1 MKTLGIISEFNPFHN
16 GHKYL
21 LDKAKN
27 ELGVDLT
34 VTIMSGDFVQ
44 RGEPAIMDKY
54 SRSKTAIESGFDL
67 VIEMPSFVSLQA
79 AEYFAL
85 KSVTIL
91 DKMNID
97 YLVFGIENIEPS
109 TFIKY
114 TKTIINHKSTI
125 DSDMKTYLEI
135 GYSYPKAQIKALK
148 KFVNDDFFS
157 ANNILALEYIKSIHR
172 INSKIKPY
180 PIKRIKTKNRD
191 TSINNKIYASS
202 TAIRC
207 NLSPKIKSLMPE
219 ESYNNMINFQKK
231 YKSFNDNIIYTLFK
245 YKIFLED
252 IDTKNILGYEEG
264 LEKYLKKISN
274 NTNSYTSFLD
284 EAASLRYTKSRIK
297 RFIINCLL
305 CNSSD
310 LNDIDINFIKVLAY
324 NKNAIQF
331 FGEISNKINIII
343 NKKDL
348 AKLDN
353 KNLSIYTKMIDSSNL
368 YNLGISREMNY
379 DFIHNNRPI
388 KR

>member
-27 ELGVDLT
+27 KLGVDLS

-67 VIEMPSFVSLQA
+67 VIEMPSFVSLQS
-79 AEYFAL
+79 AEYFAI

-114 TKTIINHKSTI
+114 AKTIIDHQSTI
-125 DSDMKTYLEI
+125 DSDIKTYLGI

-148 KFVNDDFFS
+148 KFVNDDFIS
-157 ANNILALEYIKSIHR
+157 ANNILALEYIKSINK

-191 TSINNKIYASS
+191 TSINDKVYASS

-219 ESYNNMINFQKK
+219 ESYNNIINFQKK
-231 YKSFNDNIIYTLFK
+231 YKSFNENIIYTIFK

-264 LEKYLKKISN
+264 LENYLKKISN

-284 EAASLRYTKSRIK
+284 QAASLRYTKSRIK

-305 CNSSD
+305 GNSSD

-368 YNLGISREMNY
+368 YNLGIGREMNY

>member
-27 ELGVDLT
+27 ELGFDLS

-67 VIEMPSFVSLQA
+67 VIEMPSFVSLQS
-79 AEYFAL
+79 AEYFAI

-114 TKTIINHKSTI
+114 AKTIIDHQSTI
-125 DSDMKTYLEI
+125 DSDMKTYLGI

-157 ANNILALEYIKSIHR
+157 ANNILALEYVKSIHK

-191 TSINNKIYASS
+191 TTINDKIYASS

-207 NLSPKIKSLMPE
+207 NLSPKIKGLMPE
-219 ESYNNMINFQKK
+219 ESYNNIINFQKK
-231 YKSFNDNIIYTLFK
+231 YKSFNENIIYNIFK

-264 LEKYLKKISN
+264 LENYLKKISN
-274 NTNSYTSFLD
+274 NTNSYTSFLNQ
-284 EAASLRYTKSRIK
+284 AASLRYTKSRIK

-305 CNSSD
+305 GNSSY

-331 FGEISNKINIII
+331 FGEISDKINIII

-368 YNLGISREMNY
+368 YNLGIGKEMNY

>member
-27 ELGVDLT
+27 ELGVDLS

-67 VIEMPSFVSLQA
+67 VIEMPSFVSLQS
-79 AEYFAL
+79 AEYFAI

-97 YLVFGIENIEPS
+97 YLAFGIENIEPS

-114 TKTIINHKSTI
+114 AKTIIDHQSTI

-157 ANNILALEYIKSIHR
+157 ANNILAIEYVKSIHK

-191 TSINNKIYASS
+191 TSINDKVYASS

-207 NLSPKIKSLMPE
+207 NLSPKIKGLMPE

-231 YKSFNDNIIYTLFK
+231 YKSFNENIIYTLFK

-264 LEKYLKKISN
+264 LENYLKKISN
-274 NTNSYTSFLD
+274 NTKSYTSFLD

-368 YNLGISREMNY
+368 YNLGIGREMNY

>member
-27 ELGVDLT
+27 ELGFDLS

-67 VIEMPSFVSLQA
+67 VIEMPSFVSLQS

-97 YLVFGIENIEPS
+97 YLVFGIENIDPS
-109 TFIKY
+109 SFLKDAR
-114 TKTIINHKSTI
+114 TIINNQSII
-125 DSDMKTYLEI
+125 DNDMKTYLGI
-135 GYSYPKAQIKALK
+135 GCSYPKAKIKALK
-148 KFVNDDFFS
+148 KFVNDDFIS

-191 TSINNKIYASS
+191 TSINDKVYASS
-202 TAIRC
+202 TAIRY

-231 YKSFNDNIIYTLFK
+231 YKSFNENIIYTLFK

-264 LEKYLKKISN
+264 LENYLKKISN

-305 CNSSD
+305 GNSSD

-331 FGEISNKINIII
+331 FGEISDKINIII

-368 YNLGISREMNY
+368 YNLGIGREMNY

>member
-27 ELGVDLT
+27 ELGVDLS

-114 TKTIINHKSTI
+114 TKIIIDHQSTI

-157 ANNILALEYIKSIHR
+157 ANNILALEYVKSIHR

-191 TSINNKIYASS
+191 TSINDKRYASS

-207 NLSPKIKSLMPE
+207 NLSPKIKDLMPE
-219 ESYNNMINFQKK
+219 ESYNNIINFQKK
-231 YKSFNDNIIYTLFK
+231 YKSFNENIIYNIFK

-264 LEKYLKKISN
+264 LENYLKKISN
-274 NTNSYTSFLD
+274 NTNSYTTFLD

-305 CNSSD
+305 GNSSD
-310 LNDIDINFIKVLAY
+310 LNYIDINFIKVLAY
-324 NKNAIQF
+324 NENAIQF

-368 YNLGISREMNY
+368 YNLGIGKEMNY

>member
-27 ELGVDLT
+27 DLGFDLS

-79 AEYFAL
+79 AEYFAI

-97 YLVFGIENIEPS
+97 YLAFGIENIEPS

-114 TKTIINHKSTI
+114 TKAIINNQSI
-125 DSDMKTYLEI
+125 VDNDIKTYLGI

-148 KFVNDDFFS
+148 KFINDDFFS
-157 ANNILALEYIKSIHR
+157 ANNILALEYVKSIHR

-191 TSINNKIYASS
+191 TSINDKRYASS

-207 NLSPKIKSLMPE
+207 NLSPKIKGLMPE
-219 ESYNNMINFQKK
+219 ESYNNLINFQKK
-231 YKSFNDNIIYTLFK
+231 YKSFNDNIIYNIFK

-264 LEKYLKKISN
+264 LENYLKKISN
-274 NTNSYTSFLD
+274 NTNSYTSFLV

-305 CNSSD
+305 GNSSD

-331 FGEISNKINIII
+331 FGEISDKINIII

-353 KNLSIYTKMIDSSNL
+353 KNLSIYTRMIDSSNL
-368 YNLGISREMNY
+368 YNLGIGKEMNY

>member
-27 ELGVDLT
+27 ELGVDLS

-79 AEYFAL
+79 AEYFAI

-97 YLVFGIENIEPS
+97 YLAFGIENIEPS

-114 TKTIINHKSTI
+114 AKTIIDHQSTI
-125 DSDMKTYLEI
+125 DSDMKTYLGI

-148 KFVNDDFFS
+148 KFVNDDFIS
-157 ANNILALEYIKSIHR
+157 ANNILALEYIKSIHK

-180 PIKRIKTKNRD
+180 PIKRMKTKNRD
-191 TSINNKIYASS
+191 TSINDKVYASS

-219 ESYNNMINFQKK
+219 ESYNNIINFQKR
-231 YKSFNDNIIYTLFK
+231 YKSFNENIIYTIFK

-264 LEKYLKKISN
+264 LENYLKKISN
-274 NTNSYTSFLD
+274 NTISYTSFLD
-284 EAASLRYTKSRIK
+284 EAASLRYTKSRLK

-305 CNSSD
+305 GNSSD

-368 YNLGISREMNY
+368 YNLGIGREMNY

>member
-27 ELGVDLT
+27 ELGVDLS

-67 VIEMPSFVSLQA
+67 VIEMPSFVSLQS
-79 AEYFAL
+79 AEYFAI

-191 TSINNKIYASS
+191 TSINDKIYASS

-219 ESYNNMINFQKK
+219 ESYNNIINFQKK

-264 LEKYLKKISN
+264 LENYLKKISN
-274 NTNSYTSFLD
+274 NTKSYTSFLD

-305 CNSSD
+305 ANSSD

-368 YNLGISREMNY
+368 YNLGIGREMNY

>member
-27 ELGVDLT
+27 DLGFDLS

-79 AEYFAL
+79 AEYFAI

-97 YLVFGIENIEPS
+97 YLAFGIENIEPS

-114 TKTIINHKSTI
+114 TKAIINNQSI
-125 DSDMKTYLEI
+125 VDNDIKTYLGI

-148 KFVNDDFFS
+148 KFINDDFFS
-157 ANNILALEYIKSIHR
+157 ANNILALEYVKSIHR

-191 TSINNKIYASS
+191 TSINDKRYASS

-207 NLSPKIKSLMPE
+207 NLSPKIKGLMPE
-219 ESYNNMINFQKK
+219 ESYNNLINFQKK
-231 YKSFNDNIIYTLFK
+231 YKSFNENIIYNIFK

-264 LEKYLKKISN
+264 LENYLKKISN

-305 CNSSD
+305 GNSSD

-324 NKNAIQF
+324 NKKAIQF
-331 FGEISNKINIII
+331 FGEISNNINIII
-343 NKKDL
+343 NKKDK
-348 AKLDN
+348 AKLDPE
-353 KNLSIYTKMIDSSNL
+353 NLSVYTKMIDSSNL
-368 YNLGISREMNY
+368 YNLGIGKEMNY

>member
-27 ELGVDLT
+27 ELGVDLS

-44 RGEPAIMDKY
+44 RSEPAIMDKY

-191 TSINNKIYASS
+191 TSINDKIYASS

-207 NLSPKIKSLMPE
+207 NLSPKIKGLMPE

-264 LEKYLKKISN
+264 LENYLKKISN
-274 NTNSYTSFLD
+274 NTKSYTSFLD

-305 CNSSD
+305 ANSSD

-368 YNLGISREMNY
+368 YNLGIGREMNY

>member
-27 ELGVDLT
+27 ELGVDLS

-67 VIEMPSFVSLQA
+67 VIEMPSFVSLQS
-79 AEYFAL
+79 AEYFAI

-114 TKTIINHKSTI
+114 AKTIIDHQSTI
-125 DSDMKTYLEI
+125 DSDIKTYLGI

-148 KFVNDDFFS
+148 KFVNDDFIS
-157 ANNILALEYIKSIHR
+157 ANNILALEYIKSIHK

-191 TSINNKIYASS
+191 TSINDTAYASS

-219 ESYNNMINFQKK
+219 ESYNNIINFQKK
-231 YKSFNDNIIYTLFK
+231 YKSFNENIIYTIFK

-252 IDTKNILGYEEG
+252 IETKNILGYEEG
-264 LEKYLKKISN
+264 LENYLKKISN

-305 CNSSD
+305 GNSSD
-310 LNDIDINFIKVLAY
+310 LNDIDISFIKVLAY
-324 NKNAIQF
+324 NENAIQF

-368 YNLGISREMNY
+368 YNLGIGREMNY
-379 DFIHNNRPI
+379 DYIHNNRPI

>member
-27 ELGVDLT
+27 ELGVDLS

-67 VIEMPSFVSLQA
+67 VIEMPNFVSLQS
-79 AEYFAL
+79 AEYFAI

-91 DKMNID
+91 DKINID
-97 YLVFGIENIEPS
+97 YLAFGIENIEPS

-114 TKTIINHKSTI
+114 AKTIIDHQSTI

-135 GYSYPKAQIKALK
+135 GYSYPKAQIKAFK
-148 KFVNDDFFS
+148 KFVNDDFIS
-157 ANNILALEYIKSIHR
+157 ANNILALEYVKSIHK

-191 TSINNKIYASS
+191 TTINDKIYASS

-219 ESYNNMINFQKK
+219 ESYNNMINFRKK
-231 YKSFNDNIIYTLFK
+231 YKSFNENIIYTLFK

-264 LEKYLKKISN
+264 LENYLKKISN
-274 NTNSYTSFLD
+274 NTNSYTSFLV

-305 CNSSD
+305 GNSSD

-331 FGEISNKINIII
+331 FGEISDKINIII
-343 NKKDL
+343 KKKDL

-368 YNLGISREMNY
+368 YNLGIGKEMNY

>member
-27 ELGVDLT
+27 ELGVDLS

-79 AEYFAL
+79 AEYFTL

-191 TSINNKIYASS
+191 TSINDKIYASS

-264 LEKYLKKISN
+264 LENYLKKISN

-305 CNSSD
+305 GNSSD

-368 YNLGISREMNY
+368 YNLGIGREMNY

>member
-27 ELGVDLT
+27 ELGVDLS

-54 SRSKTAIESGFDL
+54 ARSKTAIESGFDL

-114 TKTIINHKSTI
+114 TETIINHKSTI

-191 TSINNKIYASS
+191 TSINDKIYASS

-264 LEKYLKKISN
+264 LENYLKKISN

-305 CNSSD
+305 GNSSD

-331 FGEISNKINIII
+331 FGEISDKINIII

-368 YNLGISREMNY
+368 YNLGIGREMNY

>member
-27 ELGVDLT
+27 ELGVDLS

-67 VIEMPSFVSLQA
+67 VIVMPIFVSLQA

-114 TKTIINHKSTI
+114 TKTIIEHQYTI
-125 DSDMKTYLEI
+125 DNDMKTYLEI

-157 ANNILALEYIKSIHR
+157 ANNILALEYVKSIHR

-191 TSINNKIYASS
+191 TSINDKRYASS

-207 NLSPKIKSLMPE
+207 NLSPKIKGLMPE
-219 ESYNNMINFQKK
+219 ESYNNIINFQKK
-231 YKSFNDNIIYTLFK
+231 YKSFNENIIYNIFK

-252 IDTKNILGYEEG
+252 INTKNILGYEEG
-264 LEKYLKKISN
+264 LENYLKKISN

-305 CNSSD
+305 GNSSD

-324 NKNAIQF
+324 NENAIQF

-368 YNLGISREMNY
+368 YNLGIGREMNY

>member
-27 ELGVDLT
+27 ELGFDLS

-79 AEYFAL
+79 AEYFAI

-114 TKTIINHKSTI
+114 TKTIINHQSTI
-125 DSDMKTYLEI
+125 DNDMKTYLEI

-191 TSINNKIYASS
+191 TSINDKIYASS
-202 TAIRC
+202 TAIRY
-207 NLSPKIKSLMPE
+207 NLSPKIKGLMPE

-231 YKSFNDNIIYTLFK
+231 YKSFNENIIYTLFK

-264 LEKYLKKISN
+264 LENYLMKISN

-305 CNSSD
+305 ANSSD

-368 YNLGISREMNY
+368 YNLGIGREMNY

>member
-27 ELGVDLT
+27 ELGFDLS

-67 VIEMPSFVSLQA
+67 VIEMPSFVSLQS
-79 AEYFAL
+79 AEYFAI

-114 TKTIINHKSTI
+114 AKTIIDHQSTI
-125 DSDMKTYLEI
+125 DSDMKTYLGI

-157 ANNILALEYIKSIHR
+157 ANNILALEYVKSIHK

-191 TSINNKIYASS
+191 TTINDKIYASS

-207 NLSPKIKSLMPE
+207 NLSPKIKGLMPE
-219 ESYNNMINFQKK
+219 ESYNNIINFQKK
-231 YKSFNDNIIYTLFK
+231 YKSFNENIIYNIFK

-264 LEKYLKKISN
+264 LENYLKKISN
-274 NTNSYTSFLD
+274 NTNSYTSFLNQ
-284 EAASLRYTKSRIK
+284 AASLRYTKSRIK

-305 CNSSD
+305 GNSSD

-368 YNLGISREMNY
+368 YNLGIGREMNY

>member
-27 ELGVDLT
+27 DLGFDLS

-79 AEYFAL
+79 AEYFAI

-114 TKTIINHKSTI
+114 AKTIIDNQPNI
-125 DSDMKTYLEI
+125 DNDMKTYLGI

-191 TSINNKIYASS
+191 TSINDKVYASS

-207 NLSPKIKSLMPE
+207 NLSPKIKGLMPE
-219 ESYNNMINFQKK
+219 ESYNNIINFQKK
-231 YKSFNDNIIYTLFK
+231 YKSFNENIIYTIFK

-264 LEKYLKKISN
+264 LENYLKKILI
-274 NTNSYTSFLD
+274 NTNSYTTFLD

-305 CNSSD
+305 GNSSD
-310 LNDIDINFIKVLAY
+310 LNDIDISFIKVLAY
-324 NKNAIQF
+324 NENAIQF

-368 YNLGISREMNY
+368 YNLGIGREMNY
-379 DFIHNNRPI
+379 DYIHNNRPI

>member
-21 LDKAKN
+21 LNQAKN
-27 ELGVDLT
+27 ELGIDLS

-67 VIEMPSFVSLQA
+67 VIEMPSFVSLQS
-79 AEYFAL
+79 AEYFAI

-109 TFIKY
+109 IFIKY
-114 TKTIINHKSTI
+114 AKTIIDNQPTI
-125 DSDMKTYLEI
+125 DNDMKTYLEF

-157 ANNILALEYIKSIHR
+157 ANNILALEYVKSIHK

-191 TSINNKIYASS
+191 TTINDKIYASS

-219 ESYNNMINFQKK
+219 ESYNNLINFQKK
-231 YKSFNDNIIYTLFK
+231 YKSFNDNIIYTIFK

-264 LEKYLKKISN
+264 LENYLKKISN
-274 NTNSYTSFLD
+274 NTNSYTTFLD

-297 RFIINCLL
+297 RFIINSLL
-305 CNSSD
+305 GNSSN

-331 FGEISNKINIII
+331 FGETSNKINIII

-348 AKLDN
+348 AKLDK
-353 KNLSIYTKMIDSSNL
+353 KNLSVYTKMIDSSNL
-368 YNLGISREMNY
+368 YNLGIGREMNY

>member
-27 ELGVDLT
+27 ELGFDLS

-125 DSDMKTYLEI
+125 DNDMKTYLEI

-157 ANNILALEYIKSIHR
+157 ANNILALEYIKSIHKV
-172 INSKIKPY
+172 NSKIKPY

-191 TSINNKIYASS
+191 TSINDKIYASS

-207 NLSPKIKSLMPE
+207 NLSPKIKGLMPE

-231 YKSFNDNIIYTLFK
+231 YKSFNENIIYTLFK

-264 LEKYLKKISN
+264 LENYLKKISN

-305 CNSSD
+305 GNSSD

-368 YNLGISREMNY
+368 YNLGIGREMDY

>member
-27 ELGVDLT
+27 ELGIDLT

-54 SRSKTAIESGFDL
+54 SRSRTAIESGFDL
-67 VIEMPSFVSLQA
+67 VIEMPSFVSLQS

-109 TFIKY
+109 IFLKDA
-114 TKTIINHKSTI
+114 KTIINNQSTI
-125 DSDMKTYLEI
+125 DNDMKTYLGI
-135 GYSYPKAQIKALK
+135 GYSYPKAKIKALK
-148 KFVNDDFFS
+148 KFVNDDFIS
-157 ANNILALEYIKSIHR
+157 ANNILALEYIKSIHK
-172 INSKIKPY
+172 IDSKIKSY
-180 PIKRIKTKNRD
+180 PIKRIRTKNKD
-191 TSINNKIYASS
+191 ISINDKAYASS
-202 TAIRC
+202 TAIRY
-207 NLSPKIKSLMPE
+207 NLSPQIKSLMPD
-219 ESYNNMINFQKK
+219 ESYNNFINFRKK
-231 YKSFNDNIIYTLFK
+231 YKSFNENIIYTLFK

-264 LEKYLKKISN
+264 LENYLKKISN
-274 NTNSYTSFLD
+274 NTDSYTSFLNQ
-284 EAASLRYTKSRIK
+284 AASLRYTKSRIK

-305 CNSSD
+305 ANSSD
-310 LNDIDINFIKVLAY
+310 LNNIDINFIKVMAY
-324 NKNAIQF
+324 NENAIQF
-331 FGEISNKINIII
+331 FGEISNNLNIII
-343 NKKDL
+343 NKKDQ
-348 AKLDN
+348 AKLDKN
-353 KNLSIYTKMIDSSNL
+353 NLSIYTKMIDSSNL
-368 YNLGISREMNY
+368 YNLGIGKEMNY

>member
-27 ELGVDLT
+27 KLGVDLS

-67 VIEMPSFVSLQA
+67 VIEMPSFLSLQA
-79 AEYFAL
+79 AEYFAI

-109 TFIKY
+109 SFLKDA
-114 TKTIINHKSTI
+114 KTIINNQSI
-125 DSDMKTYLEI
+125 IYNDMKTYLEI

-157 ANNILALEYIKSIHR
+157 ANNILALEYIKSIHK

-191 TSINNKIYASS
+191 TTINDKIYASS

-231 YKSFNDNIIYTLFK
+231 YKSFNDNIIYNIFK

-264 LEKYLKKISN
+264 LENYLKKISN
-274 NTNSYTSFLD
+274 NTNSYTSFLV

-305 CNSSD
+305 GNSSD

-348 AKLDN
+348 EKLDN

-368 YNLGISREMNY
+368 YNLGIGREMNY

>member
-27 ELGVDLT
+27 ELGFDLS

-97 YLVFGIENIEPS
+97 YLAFGIENIEPS

-114 TKTIINHKSTI
+114 AKTIIDYQSTI
-125 DSDMKTYLEI
+125 DSNMKTYLEI
-135 GYSYPKAQIKALK
+135 GYSYPKAQIKAFK
-148 KFVNDDFFS
+148 KFVNDDFIS
-157 ANNILALEYIKSIHR
+157 ANNILALEYVKSIHK

-180 PIKRIKTKNRD
+180 PIKRIKTKNMD
-191 TSINNKIYASS
+191 TTINDKIYASS

-231 YKSFNDNIIYTLFK
+231 YKSFNDNIIYNIFK

-264 LEKYLKKISN
+264 LENYLKKISN
-274 NTNSYTSFLD
+274 NTKSYTSFLD

-305 CNSSD
+305 ANSSD

-368 YNLGISREMNY
+368 YNLGIGREMNY

>member
-27 ELGVDLT
+27 ELGVDLS

-67 VIEMPSFVSLQA
+67 VIEMPSFVSLQS
-79 AEYFAL
+79 AEYFAI

-109 TFIKY
+109 TFIKSA
-114 TKTIINHKSTI
+114 KTIIDHQSTI
-125 DSDMKTYLEI
+125 DSDMKTYLRI

-148 KFVNDDFFS
+148 KFVNDDFIS
-157 ANNILALEYIKSIHR
+157 ANNILALEYIKSIHK

-191 TSINNKIYASS
+191 TSINDTAYASS

-219 ESYNNMINFQKK
+219 ESYNNIINFQKK
-231 YKSFNDNIIYTLFK
+231 YKSFNENIIYTIFK

-252 IDTKNILGYEEG
+252 IETKNILGYEEG
-264 LEKYLKKISN
+264 LENYLKKISN

-305 CNSSD
+305 GNSSD
-310 LNDIDINFIKVLAY
+310 LNDIDISFIKVLAY
-324 NKNAIQF
+324 NENAIQF

-368 YNLGISREMNY
+368 YNLGIGREMNY
-379 DFIHNNRPI
+379 DYIHNNRPI

>member
-27 ELGVDLT
+27 ELGVDLS

-114 TKTIINHKSTI
+114 AKTIIDHQSTI
-125 DSDMKTYLEI
+125 DSDMKTYLGI

-148 KFVNDDFFS
+148 KFVNDDFIS
-157 ANNILALEYIKSIHR
+157 ANNILALEYVKSIHK

-191 TSINNKIYASS
+191 TTINDKIYASS
-202 TAIRC
+202 TAIRY
-207 NLSPKIKSLMPE
+207 NLSPQIKSLMPE

-231 YKSFNDNIIYTLFK
+231 YKSFNENIIYTLFM

-264 LEKYLKKISN
+264 LENYLKKISN

-305 CNSSD
+305 GNSSD

-368 YNLGISREMNY
+368 YNLGIGKEMNY

>member
-1 MKTLGIISEFNPFHN
+1 MKTLGMISEFNPFHN

-27 ELGVDLT
+27 ELGVDLS

-67 VIEMPSFVSLQA
+67 VIEMPSFVSLQS
-79 AEYFAL
+79 AEYFAI

-109 TFIKY
+109 SFLKDA
-114 TKTIINHKSTI
+114 KTIIDHQSTI
-125 DSDMKTYLEI
+125 DNDMKTYLEI

-157 ANNILALEYIKSIHR
+157 ANNILALEYVKSIHK

-191 TSINNKIYASS
+191 TSINDKVYASS

-231 YKSFNDNIIYTLFK
+231 YKSFNENIIYTLFK

-264 LEKYLKKISN
+264 LENYLKKISN
-274 NTNSYTSFLD
+274 STDSYTSFLD

-305 CNSSD
+305 GNSSD

-368 YNLGISREMNY
+368 YNIGIGREMDY

>member
-27 ELGVDLT
+27 ELGVDLS

-67 VIEMPSFVSLQA
+67 VIEMPSFVSLQS
-79 AEYFAL
+79 AEYFAI

-109 TFIKY
+109 TFIKSA
-114 TKTIINHKSTI
+114 KTIIDHQSTI
-125 DSDMKTYLEI
+125 DSDMKTYLGI

-148 KFVNDDFFS
+148 KFVNDDFIS
-157 ANNILALEYIKSIHR
+157 ANNILALEYIKSIHK

-191 TSINNKIYASS
+191 TSINDTAYASS

-219 ESYNNMINFQKK
+219 ESYNNIINFQKK
-231 YKSFNDNIIYTLFK
+231 YKSFNENIIYTIFK

-252 IDTKNILGYEEG
+252 IETKNILGYEEG
-264 LEKYLKKISN
+264 LENYLKKISN

-305 CNSSD
+305 GNSSD
-310 LNDIDINFIKVLAY
+310 LNDIDISFIKVLAY
-324 NKNAIQF
+324 NENAIQF

-368 YNLGISREMNY
+368 YNLGICREMNY
-379 DFIHNNRPI
+379 DYIHNNRPI

>member
-27 ELGVDLT
+27 ELGVDLS

-67 VIEMPSFVSLQA
+67 VIEMPIFVSLQA

-114 TKTIINHKSTI
+114 TKTIIEHQYTI
-125 DSDMKTYLEI
+125 DNDMKTYLEI

-157 ANNILALEYIKSIHR
+157 ANNILALEYVKSIHR

-191 TSINNKIYASS
+191 TSINDKRYASS

-207 NLSPKIKSLMPE
+207 NLSPKIKGLMPE
-219 ESYNNMINFQKK
+219 ESYNNIINFQKK
-231 YKSFNDNIIYTLFK
+231 YKSFNENIIYNIFK

-252 IDTKNILGYEEG
+252 INTKNILGYEEG
-264 LEKYLKKISN
+264 LENYLKKISN

-305 CNSSD
+305 GNSSD

-324 NKNAIQF
+324 NENAIQF

-368 YNLGISREMNY
+368 YNLGIGREMNY

>member
-67 VIEMPSFVSLQA
+67 VIEMPSFVSLQS
-79 AEYFAL
+79 AEYFAI

-97 YLVFGIENIEPS
+97 YLAFGIENIEPS

-114 TKTIINHKSTI
+114 AKTIIDHQSTI

-157 ANNILALEYIKSIHR
+157 ANNILAIEYVKSIHK

-191 TSINNKIYASS
+191 TSINDKVYASS

-207 NLSPKIKSLMPE
+207 NLSPKIKGLMPE

-231 YKSFNDNIIYTLFK
+231 YKSFNENIIYTLFK

-264 LEKYLKKISN
+264 LENYLKKISN
-274 NTNSYTSFLD
+274 NTKSYTSFLD

-368 YNLGISREMNY
+368 YNLGIGREMNY

>member
-27 ELGVDLT
+27 ELGVDLS

-67 VIEMPSFVSLQA
+67 VIEMPSFVSLQS
-79 AEYFAL
+79 AEYFAI

-109 TFIKY
+109 TFIKSA
-114 TKTIINHKSTI
+114 KTIIDHQSTI
-125 DSDMKTYLEI
+125 DSDMKTYLGI

-148 KFVNDDFFS
+148 KFVNDDFIS
-157 ANNILALEYIKSIHR
+157 ANNILALEYIKSIHK

-191 TSINNKIYASS
+191 TSINDTAYASS

-219 ESYNNMINFQKK
+219 ESYNNIINFQKK
-231 YKSFNDNIIYTLFK
+231 YKSFNENIIYTIFK

-252 IDTKNILGYEEG
+252 IETKNILGYEEG
-264 LEKYLKKISN
+264 LENYLKKISN

-305 CNSSD
+305 GNSSD
-310 LNDIDINFIKVLAY
+310 LNDIDISFIKVLAY
-324 NKNAIQF
+324 NENAIQF

-368 YNLGISREMNY
+368 YNLGIGREMNY
-379 DFIHNNRPI
+379 DYIHNNRPI

>member
-27 ELGVDLT
+27 ELGVDLS

-157 ANNILALEYIKSIHR
+157 ANNILALEYVKSIHK

-191 TSINNKIYASS
+191 TTINDKIYASS

-207 NLSPKIKSLMPE
+207 NLSPKIKGLMPE
-219 ESYNNMINFQKK
+219 ESYNNLINFQKK
-231 YKSFNDNIIYTLFK
+231 YKSYNDNIIYNIFK

-264 LEKYLKKISN
+264 LENYLKKISN
-274 NTNSYTSFLD
+274 NTKSYTSFLD

-297 RFIINCLL
+297 RFIINCLIG
-305 CNSSD
+305 NSSD

-343 NKKDL
+343 NKKDQ
-348 AKLDN
+348 AKLDKN
-353 KNLSIYTKMIDSSNL
+353 NLSIYTKMIDSSNL
-368 YNLGISREMNY
+368 YNLGIGREMNY

>member
-27 ELGVDLT
+27 ELGVDLS

-67 VIEMPSFVSLQA
+67 VIEMPSFVSLQS
-79 AEYFAL
+79 AEYFAI

-97 YLVFGIENIEPS
+97 YLIFGIENIEPS

-114 TKTIINHKSTI
+114 AKTIIDHQSAI
-125 DSDMKTYLEI
+125 DSDMKTYLGI

-157 ANNILALEYIKSIHR
+157 ANNILALEYVKSIHK

-191 TSINNKIYASS
+191 TSINDKVYASS

-207 NLSPKIKSLMPE
+207 NLSPKIKGLMPE
-219 ESYNNMINFQKK
+219 ESYNNIINFQKK
-231 YKSFNDNIIYTLFK
+231 YKSFNENIIYTIFK

-264 LEKYLKKISN
+264 LENYLKKILI
-274 NTNSYTSFLD
+274 NTNSYTTFLD

-305 CNSSD
+305 GNSSG

-368 YNLGISREMNY
+368 YNLDIGREMNY

>member
-27 ELGVDLT
+27 ELGVDLS

-67 VIEMPSFVSLQA
+67 VIEMPSFVSLQS
-79 AEYFAL
+79 AEYFAI

-97 YLVFGIENIEPS
+97 YLAFGIENIEPS

-114 TKTIINHKSTI
+114 AKTIIDHQSTI

-135 GYSYPKAQIKALK
+135 GYSYPKAQIKAFK
-148 KFVNDDFFS
+148 KFVNDDFIS
-157 ANNILALEYIKSIHR
+157 ANNILALEYVKSIHK

-191 TSINNKIYASS
+191 TTINDKIYASS

-231 YKSFNDNIIYTLFK
+231 YKSFNDNIIYNIFK

-264 LEKYLKKISN
+264 LENYLKKISN
-274 NTNSYTSFLD
+274 NTHSYTSFLD

-305 CNSSD
+305 GNSSD

-368 YNLGISREMNY
+368 YNLGIGKEMNY

>member
-27 ELGVDLT
+27 ELGVDLS

-67 VIEMPSFVSLQA
+67 VIEMPSFVSLQS
-79 AEYFAL
+79 AEYFAI

-97 YLVFGIENIEPS
+97 YLVFGIENIETS

-114 TKTIINHKSTI
+114 AKTIIDHQSTI
-125 DSDMKTYLEI
+125 DSDMKTYLGI

-157 ANNILALEYIKSIHR
+157 ANNILALEYVKSIHK

-191 TSINNKIYASS
+191 TSINDKVYASS

-231 YKSFNDNIIYTLFK
+231 YKSFNENIIYTLFK

-264 LEKYLKKISN
+264 LENYLKKISN

-305 CNSSD
+305 GNSSD

-331 FGEISNKINIII
+331 FGEISKKINIII

-368 YNLGISREMNY
+368 YNLGIGREMDY

>member
-27 ELGVDLT
+27 ELGFDLS

-67 VIEMPSFVSLQA
+67 VIEMPSFVTLQS
-79 AEYFAL
+79 AEYFAI

-97 YLVFGIENIEPS
+97 YLAFGIENIEPS

-114 TKTIINHKSTI
+114 AKTIIDNQSTI
-125 DSDMKTYLEI
+125 DNDMKTYLEV
-135 GYSYPKAQIKALK
+135 GYSYPKAQIKAFK

-180 PIKRIKTKNRD
+180 PIKRIKTKNKD
-191 TSINNKIYASS
+191 TSINDKVYASS

-219 ESYNNMINFQKK
+219 ESYNNLINFQKK
-231 YKSFNDNIIYTLFK
+231 YKSFNENIIYTIFK
-245 YKIFLED
+245 YKVFLED

-264 LEKYLKKISN
+264 LENYLKKISN
-274 NTNSYTSFLD
+274 NTNSYTTFLD

-297 RFIINCLL
+297 RFIINSLL
-305 CNSSD
+305 GNSSD

-324 NKNAIQF
+324 NKKAIQF
-331 FGEISNKINIII
+331 FGEISNNINIII
-343 NKKDL
+343 NKKDK
-348 AKLDN
+348 AKLDPE
-353 KNLSIYTKMIDSSNL
+353 NLSIYTKMIDSSNL
-368 YNLGISREMNY
+368 YNLGIGREMNY

>member
-27 ELGVDLT
+27 ELGFDLS

-79 AEYFAL
+79 AEYFAI

-114 TKTIINHKSTI
+114 AKTIIDHQSII
-125 DSDMKTYLEI
+125 DSDMKTYLGI

-148 KFVNDDFFS
+148 KFVNDDFIS
-157 ANNILALEYIKSIHR
+157 ANNILALEYIKSIHK

-191 TSINNKIYASS
+191 TSINDKVYASS

-219 ESYNNMINFQKK
+219 ESYNNIIYFQKK
-231 YKSFNDNIIYTLFK
+231 YKSFNENIIYTIFK
-245 YKIFLED
+245 YKIFLDD

-264 LEKYLKKISN
+264 LENYLKKISN
-274 NTNSYTSFLD
+274 NTNSYTTFLD

-305 CNSSD
+305 GNSSD

-343 NKKDL
+343 NKKDQ
-348 AKLDN
+348 AKLDK
-353 KNLSIYTKMIDSSNL
+353 KNLSVYTKMIDSSNL
-368 YNLGISREMNY
+368 YNLGIGKEMNY

>member
-27 ELGVDLT
+27 ELGFDLS

-67 VIEMPSFVSLQA
+67 VIEMPSFVSLQS
-79 AEYFAL
+79 AEYFAI

-97 YLVFGIENIEPS
+97 YLVFGIEKIEPS

-114 TKTIINHKSTI
+114 AKTIIDHQSTI
-125 DSDMKTYLEI
+125 DSDMKTYLGI

-157 ANNILALEYIKSIHR
+157 ANNILALEYVKSIHK

-191 TSINNKIYASS
+191 TTINDKIYASS

-207 NLSPKIKSLMPE
+207 NLSPKIKGLMPE
-219 ESYNNMINFQKK
+219 ESYNNIINFQKK
-231 YKSFNDNIIYTLFK
+231 YKSFNENIIYNIFK

-264 LEKYLKKISN
+264 LENYLKKISN
-274 NTNSYTSFLD
+274 NTNSYTSFLNQ
-284 EAASLRYTKSRIK
+284 AASLRYTKSRIK

-305 CNSSD
+305 GNSSD

-368 YNLGISREMNY
+368 YNLGIGREMNY

>member
-27 ELGVDLT
+27 ELGVDLS

-67 VIEMPSFVSLQA
+67 VIEMPSFVSLQS
-79 AEYFAL
+79 AEYFAI

-97 YLVFGIENIEPS
+97 YLAFGIENIEPS

-114 TKTIINHKSTI
+114 AKTIIDHQSTI

-157 ANNILALEYIKSIHR
+157 ANNILAIEYVKSIHK

-191 TSINNKIYASS
+191 TSINDKVYASS

-207 NLSPKIKSLMPE
+207 NLSPKIKGLMPE

-231 YKSFNDNIIYTLFK
+231 YKSFNENIIYTLFK

-252 IDTKNILGYEEG
+252 IDTKNILGFEEG
-264 LEKYLKKISN
+264 LENYLKKISN
-274 NTNSYTSFLD
+274 NTKSYTSFLD

-368 YNLGISREMNY
+368 YNLGIGREMNY